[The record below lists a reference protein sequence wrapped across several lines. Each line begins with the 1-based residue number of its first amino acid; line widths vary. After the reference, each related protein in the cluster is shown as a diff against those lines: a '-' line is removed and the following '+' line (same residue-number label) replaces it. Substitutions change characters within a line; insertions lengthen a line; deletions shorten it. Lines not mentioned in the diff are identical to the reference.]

1 MKYSSTKLAIIPL
14 ALLIA
19 FSITSCNNG
28 SSNSTPTSPMIES
41 CVLIDNDYDIDDMM
55 AIPLVIGNKYVAAI
69 IQSEGYTYPESSTP
83 AINQLV
89 NNLPDQP
96 NQRKIPIIVGA
107 SQAQTRDISRWPWV
121 QFFRS
126 MMNLSNGLLESLPM
140 PVAPEPTYVNQVV
153 NSLAS
158 CKNVSVLIIGTYTSF
173 INYSPLIR
181 NKIDKVVIMGQP
193 IGDTSRTP
201 TRESFNCDYDLPA
214 CQQAMGQLQGLN
226 TFFVDIPRISG
237 CDTDNPPSSCYSPSY
252 EMVAGDNGVGG
263 LTIHGLP
270 GRLKEGLMNN
280 IQCSSFYTTPDTI
293 GNPCSSKSTWVPA
306 AVHAGP
312 GGEMLL
318 WDETAALFLLHPEI
332 FSLYYPADP
341 NIPGGLHYEP
351 TLINESY
358 GQTIQNLR
366 RLWTED
372 TNHAESF
379 Q

>member
-1 MKYSSTKLAIIPL
+1 MQYTPTRLALTPL
-14 ALLIA
+14 ALLLA
-19 FSITSCNNG
+19 FSLTSCNSG
-28 SSNSTPTSPMIES
+28 STPPATPMIES

-55 AIPLVIGNKYVAAI
+55 AIPLVIGNQHVAAI
-69 IQSEGYTYPESSTP
+69 IQSEGYTYPESSAP
-83 AINQLV
+83 AINQLI

-107 SQAQTRDISRWPWV
+107 SQAQSKDISQWPWV

-126 MMNLSNGLLESLPM
+126 MMNLSNGLLSSAPT
-140 PVAPEPTYVNQVV
+140 PVAADPTYATQVV

-181 NKIDKVVIMGQP
+181 NKISKVVIMGQA

-201 TRESFNCDYDLPA
+201 TRESFNCSYDLPA
-214 CQQAMGQLQGLN
+214 CQQAMVQLQNLN

-237 CDTDNPPSSCYSPSY
+237 CDTANPPSSCYSPSY
-252 EMVAGDNGVGG
+252 EMVAGDNGIGG
-263 LTIHGLP
+263 LVNPGLP
-270 GRLKEGLMNN
+270 SRLKQGLMNN

-293 GNPCSSKSTWVPA
+293 GHSCSSLSTWVPA
-306 AVHAGP
+306 EVHAGP

-332 FSLYYPADP
+332 FSLYYPSDP

-351 TLINESY
+351 ILINESY

-372 TNHAESF
+372 TNRAENY